1 MSIELL
7 FWDEDTQHDFMDEDG
22 RLPVPGAAEIVGP
35 LRRLTE
41 FAVEHGIPILGSA
54 DAHPP
59 GDPEFEEFGP
69 HCVPGTKGQEKIDA
83 TTVEGAEIADPE
95 RLADQLDRLA
105 SGDLK
110 QLIIEKQTLNV
121 FDVDFTERALSMLD
135 PAHVCVYGVTTE
147 YCVLKTVIG
156 LLERGYTVT
165 VVRDAVKAIEKDA
178 GDKAREQMLKAGAD
192 FTDSDELI
200 DSLSE

>member
-7 FWDEDTQHDFMDEDG
+7 FWDVDTQHDFMAEDG
-22 RLPVPGAAEIVGP
+22 KLAVPGATQIVDV
-35 LRRLTE
+35 LKRLTD
-41 FAVEHGIPILGSA
+41 FAVENDIPIVASG
-54 DAHPP
+54 DAHEPD
-59 GDPEFEEFGP
+59 DPEFEEFGR
-69 HCVPGTKGQEKIDA
+69 HCVAGTPGQEKISA
-83 TTVEGAEIADPE
+83 TSTPTAEVAEAARLSDQLE
-95 RLADQLDRLA
+95 RLVSRDLQQIVIHKRELDVFTVDLADR
-105 SGDLK
+105 
-110 QLIIEKQTLNV
+110 V
-121 FDVDFTERALSMLD
+121 LSTLD
-135 PAHVCVYGVTTE
+135 PAHICAYGVATE

-165 VVRDAVKAIEKDA
+165 VVRDAVKAIQKDA

>member
-7 FWDEDTQHDFMDEDG
+7 FWDVDTQHDFMAEDG
-22 RLPVPGAAEIVGP
+22 KLAVPGATKIVDV
-35 LRRLTE
+35 LKRLTD
-41 FAVEHGIPILGSA
+41 FAAENDIPIVASG
-54 DAHPP
+54 DAHEPD
-59 GDPEFEEFGP
+59 DPEFEEFGQ
-69 HCVPGTKGQEKIDA
+69 HCVAGTAGHEKMSA
-83 TTVEGAEIADPE
+83 TSTPRAEVAEATRLSDQLE
-95 RLADQLDRLA
+95 RLVSRDLQQIVIHKQKLDVFTVDLADR
-105 SGDLK
+105 
-110 QLIIEKQTLNV
+110 V
-121 FDVDFTERALSMLD
+121 LSTLD

-156 LLERGYTVT
+156 LLEKGYTVT
-165 VVRDAVKAIEKDA
+165 VVRDAVKAIEKEA